1 MEPIN
6 YDTTP
11 EGAVAGMLHLPLEEC
26 SKAEERSSTTDGFFI
41 LIKHLIKKHANVTV
55 FHRIGGW
62 LFISTKQQIIYH
74 DA

>member
-11 EGAVAGMLHLPLEEC
+11 EGPVAGMLHLPLEGR
-26 SKAEERSSTTDGFFI
+26 SKAEKERSSTTDGFFI
-41 LIKHLIKKHANVTV
+41 LIMLIKKHTNVTV

-74 DA
+74 VA

>member
-1 MEPIN
+1 MI
-6 YDTTP
+6 TTP
-11 EGAVAGMLHLPLEEC
+11 EGAVAGTLHLPLEGH
-26 SKAEERSSTTDGFFI
+26 SKAGKETTSTRDGFFI
-41 LIKHLIKKHANVTV
+41 LIMHLIKKHTNVTV